1 MEEQDSIEFIYQ
13 VVKEKVDLAFQ
24 NIEHIETKAGILIGF
39 IIGFNGVIISLALNI
54 IERAYLP
61 LFIISIF
68 SFLSA
73 LYLNFNSFKIKR
85 YKRDPNPR
93 ALMDKYWNK
102 SKEEIT
108 KQLISNL
115 VGCYEY
121 NETVIFP
128 MGHRVNY
135 SMILTFLGL
144 VFLFASVL
152 KN

>member
-13 VVKEKVDLAFQ
+13 VVKEKVDLALQ
-24 NIEHIETKAGILIGF
+24 DVEHIETKAGILIA
-39 IIGFNGVIISLALNI
+39 FNGVIISLALNI
-54 IERAYLP
+54 FERANLL
-61 LFIISIF
+61 LFIIGFGSLLA
-68 SFLSA
+68 S
-73 LYLNFNSFKIKR
+73 LYLNLISFKIKR
-85 YKRDPNPR
+85 YERDPKPQVFI
-93 ALMDKYWNK
+93 DKYWNK

-115 VGCYEY
+115 AKNYKY
-121 NETVIFP
+121 NEAVIFP
-128 MGHRVNY
+128 IGHRINY

>member
-1 MEEQDSIEFIYQ
+1 MEKQDSIEFIYQ
-13 VVKEKVDLAFQ
+13 TVKEKVDLALQ
-24 NIEHIETKAGILIGF
+24 DVEHIETKAGML
-39 IIGFNGVIISLALNI
+39 IGFNGVIISLALNI
-54 IERAYLP
+54 FERAYLP
-61 LFIISIF
+61 LFTISIF
-68 SFLSA
+68 LFFAA

-85 YKRDPNPR
+85 YKRDPSPR
-93 ALMDKYWNK
+93 ALIDRYWNK

-115 VGCYEY
+115 VECYEY
-121 NETVIFP
+121 NETMIFP
-128 MGHRVNY
+128 MGHRINR